1 MKNKENK
8 FLAYIG
14 GFVIIFLAAFVFAFI
29 LFIASKM

>member
-8 FLAYIG
+8 FLTYIG
-14 GFVIIFLAAFVFAFI
+14 GFVITFLAAFVFAFI